1 MRRIRQSEKTTEGR
15 RRNPALL
22 LLFAAGFLLV
32 LYPVVGNL
40 WNSYRQHRLANTY
53 ETAVESLD
61 EDQYEELWEEARE
74 YNASHTPYSVPD
86 AFAVSEVLAEEED
99 EEYLVYES
107 LLNVAGDG
115 IMGYV
120 EIPKIDIKIP
130 IYHGTEDEV
139 LAKGA
144 GHLYGS
150 SLPVGGE
157 GTHAVIAAHRGLP
170 SAPLFTDLDLLE
182 EGDQF
187 YLYILDD
194 ILAYEVDQIL
204 VVEPEETESL
214 VQTPGE
220 DYVTLVTC
228 TPYGVN
234 TQRLLVRGH
243 RVEYTAERYEEEAK
257 KKTSSLVT
265 NYVLVALLGF
275 LIVAVAAVLIR
286 MYYRRKA
293 AAAGNSDS
301 LTGKDGDFAGDRDD
315 STGKDEDSAGDSAA
329 LTGKGED
336 SAGDRET
343 LTGKDEDSAEDR

>member
-1 MRRIRQSEKTTEGR
+1 MRKIRRREKTAKTRG
-15 RRNPALL
+15 RNPALI

-40 WNSYRQHRLANTY
+40 WNSYRQQRLANTY
-53 ETAVESLD
+53 EAAVESLE
-61 EDQYEELWEEARE
+61 EDQYEELWEAAWE
-74 YNASHTPYSVPD
+74 YNATHSPYRVPD
-86 AFAVSEVLAEEED
+86 AFAGGEVLAEEED
-99 EEYLVYES
+99 EEYLEYES

-130 IYHGTEDEV
+130 IYHGTDDEV
-139 LAKGA
+139 LTKGA

-182 EGDQF
+182 IGDQF
-187 YLYILDD
+187 YLYVLDD

-204 VVEPEETESL
+204 VVEPDETESL
-214 VQTPGE
+214 VPTEGE

-243 RVEYTAERYEEEAK
+243 RVEYSEEQYEEEAGK
-257 KKTSSLVT
+257 SASSLVT
-265 NYVLVALLGF
+265 NYVLVALIGF
-275 LIVAVAAVLIR
+275 FTVAVAAVLIR
-286 MYYRRKA
+286 LHYEKKTA
-293 AAAGNSDS
+293 AASSPSGSVDAMN
-301 LTGKDGDFAGDRDD
+301 
-315 STGKDEDSAGDSAA
+315 
-329 LTGKGED
+329 GE
-336 SAGDRET
+336 SEE
-343 LTGKDEDSAEDR
+343 KE

>member
-1 MRRIRQSEKTTEGR
+1 MRKIRQREKTTDRR

-32 LYPVVGNL
+32 LYPVAGNL

-86 AFAVSEVLAEEED
+86 AFAVGEEAAEEED

-115 IMGYV
+115 IMGYI

-130 IYHGTEDEV
+130 IYHGTEDDV

-157 GTHAVIAAHRGLP
+157 STHAVIAAHRGLP

-182 EGDQF
+182 IGDQF

-204 VVEPEETESL
+204 IVEPDETESL
-214 VQTPGE
+214 VQTAGE

-243 RVEYTAERYEEEAK
+243 RVEYTVERYEEETAK
-257 KKTSSLVT
+257 NAASLAT

-275 LIVAVAAVLIR
+275 LTVAVAAVLIR
-286 MYYRRKA
+286 FYYRRKA
-293 AAAGNSDS
+293 AA
-301 LTGKDGDFAGDRDD
+301 FAGGGEL
-315 STGKDEDSAGDSAA
+315 TEEEASAGDD
-329 LTGKGED
+329 GKMSGE
-336 SAGDRET
+336 AGDPGERR
-343 LTGKDEDSAEDR
+343 G

>member
-1 MRRIRQSEKTTEGR
+1 MRKIRRREKTSKTRG
-15 RRNPALL
+15 RNPALL

-40 WNSYRQHRLANTY
+40 WNSYRQQRLANTY
-53 ETAVESLD
+53 EAAVESLE
-61 EDQYEELWEEARE
+61 EDQYEELWEAAWE
-74 YNASHTPYSVPD
+74 YNATHSPYRVPD
-86 AFAVSEVLAEEED
+86 AFAGGEVLAEEED
-99 EEYLVYES
+99 EEYLEYES
-107 LLNVAGDG
+107 LLNVSGDG

-130 IYHGTEDEV
+130 IYHGTDDEV
-139 LAKGA
+139 LTKGA

-182 EGDQF
+182 IGDQF
-187 YLYILDD
+187 YLYVLDD

-204 VVEPEETESL
+204 VVEPDETESL
-214 VQTPGE
+214 VPTEGE

-243 RVEYTAERYEEEAK
+243 RVEYSEEQYEEETGKSA
-257 KKTSSLVT
+257 SSLVT
-265 NYVLVALLGF
+265 NYVLVALIGF
-275 LIVAVAAVLIR
+275 FTVAVAAVLIR
-286 MYYRRKA
+286 LYYEKKTA
-293 AAAGNSDS
+293 AASSPSG
-301 LTGKDGDFAGDRDD
+301 
-315 STGKDEDSAGDSAA
+315 SADAMN
-329 LTGKGED
+329 GE
-336 SAGDRET
+336 SEE
-343 LTGKDEDSAEDR
+343 KE

>member
-1 MRRIRQSEKTTEGR
+1 MRKIRRREKTAKTRG
-15 RRNPALL
+15 RNPALI

-40 WNSYRQHRLANTY
+40 WNSYRQQRLANTY
-53 ETAVESLD
+53 EAAVESLD
-61 EDQYEELWEEARE
+61 EDQYGELWEAAWE
-74 YNASHTPYSVPD
+74 YNDTHTPYRVPD
-86 AFAVSEVLAEEED
+86 AFAVGEEEAEEED
-99 EEYLVYES
+99 EEYLMYES

-130 IYHGTEDEV
+130 IYHGTDDEV
-139 LAKGA
+139 LTKGA

-170 SAPLFTDLDLLE
+170 SASLFTDLDLLE
-182 EGDQF
+182 IGDQF

-204 VVEPEETESL
+204 VVEPDETESL
-214 VQTPGE
+214 MPAEGE

-243 RVEYTAERYEEEAK
+243 RVEYSEEQYEEETGK
-257 KKTSSLVT
+257 STSSLMT
-265 NYVLVALLGF
+265 NYVLVALIGF
-275 LIVAVAAVLIR
+275 LTVAVAAVLIR
-286 MYYRRKA
+286 LYYEKKTASHNAPESDDSVANLSGESTQASSPSDKLHYRRKA
-293 AAAGNSDS
+293 AAVPSGSVDAIDQE
-301 LTGKDGDFAGDRDD
+301 AGDTAGGDD
-315 STGKDEDSAGDSAA
+315 SRS
-329 LTGKGED
+329 
-336 SAGDRET
+336 
-343 LTGKDEDSAEDR
+343 

>member
-1 MRRIRQSEKTTEGR
+1 MRKIRQKEKTSKIRG
-15 RRNPALL
+15 RNPALL

-53 ETAVESLD
+53 EAAVENLD

-86 AFAVSEVLAEEED
+86 AFAGSEILAEEED

-107 LLNVAGDG
+107 LLNAAGDG
-115 IMGYV
+115 IMGYI

-139 LAKGA
+139 LSKGA

-182 EGDQF
+182 VGDQF
-187 YLYILDD
+187 YLYILDN

-204 VVEPEETESL
+204 VVEPDETESL
-214 VQTPGE
+214 VQTAGE

-243 RVEYTAERYEEEAK
+243 RVEYTAERYEEEAEK
-257 KKTSSLVT
+257 KSSSLVT
-265 NYVLVALLGF
+265 NYALVALIGF
-275 LIVAVAAVLIR
+275 LTVAVAAVLIR
-286 MYYRRKA
+286 MYYEKKTASHNAPESDDSVADLSVQRTQASAPSDKSYYRRKA
-293 AAAGNSDS
+293 AAAVAGDNDKPS
-301 LTGKDGDFAGDRDD
+301 GEDGDPTEGAG
-315 STGKDEDSAGDSAA
+315 S
-329 LTGKGED
+329 
-336 SAGDRET
+336 
-343 LTGKDEDSAEDR
+343 

>member
-1 MRRIRQSEKTTEGR
+1 M
-15 RRNPALL
+15 L

-32 LYPVVGNL
+32 LYPVIGNL

-53 ETAVESLD
+53 EAAVESLD
-61 EDQYEELWEEARE
+61 EDQYEELWEAARE
-74 YNASHTPYSVPD
+74 YNDTHSPYQVPD
-86 AFAVSEVLAEEED
+86 AFAGGEEAAEEED

-107 LLNVAGDG
+107 LLNVSGDG
-115 IMGYV
+115 IMGYI
-120 EIPKIDIKIP
+120 EIPKIDIRIP
-130 IYHGTEDEV
+130 IYHGTDDEV
-139 LAKGA
+139 LTKGA

-182 EGDQF
+182 IGDLF

-243 RVEYTAERYEEEAK
+243 RVEYSEESYEEEASK
-257 KKTSSLVT
+257 STSSLMT
-265 NYVLVALLGF
+265 NYVLVAFLGF
-275 LIVAVAAVLIR
+275 LTVAVAAVLIR
-286 MYYRRKA
+286 LYYSRRA
-293 AAAGNSDS
+293 AADSEDDSGAALIGEEQDPAGN
-301 LTGKDGDFAGDRDD
+301 RDEKND
-315 STGKDEDSAGDSAA
+315 QES
-329 LTGKGED
+329 
-336 SAGDRET
+336 
-343 LTGKDEDSAEDR
+343 